1 MSVTFTLVQP
11 DARRA
16 LDPSDPLVA
25 VERCMADLVQ
35 EHGEGFVGEM
45 AQEHLATGGKRTRAR
60 LALHACT
67 ALGVSQEDAVPWAAA
82 CELLHNASLV
92 HDDLQDGDAM
102 RRGRPALWA
111 RHGAGQ
117 AINAG
122 DLLLMLPTLAI
133 GRVSGGDAVRW
144 RLSSCVARH
153 GARTAR
159 GQAQEMLLKEIPD
172 VSFAVYRTAAF
183 GKTAG
188 LFGMPVEGA
197 ALLSGHT
204 EDESRRLAAP
214 FEVLGLAY
222 QMLDD
227 VVDLYGDKGRGESGG
242 DVREGKISALVASHL
257 ERVPADRVWLM
268 RILRTPRVETTREM
282 VDAVIERM
290 RDSGALKDV
299 LDRID
304 VLASELE
311 GPMLLG
317 QPTLQSVGHTLRDK
331 LLAPREVL
339 RG

>member
-1 MSVTFTLVQP
+1 MTSKLTLVQSES
-11 DARRA
+11 RRA
-16 LDPSDPLVA
+16 GDVADPLHA
-25 VERCMADLVQ
+25 VERCMADLVH
-35 EHGEGFVGEM
+35 EHGDGFVGQM
-45 AQEHLATGGKRTRAR
+45 AQEHLSTGGKRTRAR
-60 LALHACT
+60 LALHAAA

-133 GRVSGGDAVRW
+133 GRVAGGDAVRW
-144 RLSSCVARH
+144 RLASCVARH

-159 GQAQEMLLKEIPD
+159 GQAEEMLLKEIPD
-172 VSFAVYRTAAF
+172 VSFAVYRHAAF

-204 EDESRRLAAP
+204 EEESRRLAAP

-227 VVDLYGDKGRGESGG
+227 VVDLYGDKGRGETGG
-242 DVREGKISALVASHL
+242 DVCEGKISALVAAHL
-257 ERVPADRVWLM
+257 ELVPADRVWLM
-268 RILRTPRVETTREM
+268 RILRTPRVDTTREM
-282 VDAVIERM
+282 VDSVIRRM
-290 RDSGALKDV
+290 KESGALADV
-299 LDRID
+299 LTRID
-304 VLASELE
+304 TLADELE

-317 QPTLQSVGHTLRDK
+317 QPTLQTVGRVLRDK
-331 LLAPREVL
+331 LLAPREAL
-339 RG
+339 RA